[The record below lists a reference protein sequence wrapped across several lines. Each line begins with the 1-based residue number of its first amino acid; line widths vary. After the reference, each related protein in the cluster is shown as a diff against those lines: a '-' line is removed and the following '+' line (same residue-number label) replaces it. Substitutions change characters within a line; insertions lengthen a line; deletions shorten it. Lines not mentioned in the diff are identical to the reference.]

1 MASSLFSTSEMQ
13 SIQLQSAHFLYI
25 YHLMQSAQWS
35 PSAAFRNLLTVFRQT
50 AERDTEGWESAHIPH
65 PEALHSS
72 SVDVPWG
79 HFLKISLGI
88 NLNLN
93 YFDLVFKTHVLMCKI
108 WSFEEKEYEK
118 AKGFKGLRQ
127 EMWFDRLLFVEA
139 HDMAKLALSHH
150 QQYGHTCQKGAKQ
163 MVGASHIWAKQICW
177 SNNFH
182 RKRHFCIQ
190 GAYDNQILPVWLL
203 PLISRSSSWN
213 SLGAHDSRPRV
224 RVAVL
229 MLLHFKVLLMKLNI
243 KQRDWGLG
251 RPPNHV
257 DSRALSI
264 QPSKRTN
271 LKQILMLCQQ
281 FQVRGLARA
290 VAVIKSE
297 QLGPRWPRS

>member
-1 MASSLFSTSEMQ
+1 MCWCAKSEVSKKRSTKSQSGLQRRKVEMCLIGFSCRSTRHGKACFEP
-13 SIQLQSAHFLYI
+13 
-25 YHLMQSAQWS
+25 
-35 PSAAFRNLLTVFRQT
+35 PSAIWPYKPKR
-50 AERDTEGWESAHIPH
+50 I
-65 PEALHSS
+65 
-72 SVDVPWG
+72 
-79 HFLKISLGI
+79 
-88 NLNLN
+88 
-93 YFDLVFKTHVLMCKI
+93 KTN
-108 WSFEEKEYEK
+108 
-118 AKGFKGLRQ
+118 G
-127 EMWFDRLLFVEA
+127 
-139 HDMAKLALSHH
+139 
-150 QQYGHTCQKGAKQ
+150 
-163 MVGASHIWAKQICW
+163 W

-182 RKRHFCIQ
+182 IKRHFCIQ

-297 QLGPRWPRS
+297 QLGPRWPKS